1 MFAEFHF
8 FWGIPIS
15 CISYL
20 PTFLFPNPGDVSPA
34 PGNGHGP
41 PGNAPKTGRNT
52 HFGGLE
58 LHKPR
63 PFCGPIPGELASM
76 IHLLHIDRMCH
87 KCLIDAG
94 PTFREL
100 GSPHPRFSS
109 LLWLQRTER
118 WPCILSF
125 FRSLLWEFRVQLSN
139 IPFTLTSRVRPGIL
153 NMGQSR
159 IRPGIIP
166 LLH

>member
-1 MFAEFHF
+1 MQNFTF
-8 FWGIPIS
+8 FG
-15 CISYL
+15 
-20 PTFLFPNPGDVSPA
+20 LFPSHTFHTCQLFYSRIQEMLALSLGTTIVHPVTP
-34 PGNGHGP
+34 
-41 PGNAPKTGRNT
+41 PKTGRNT
-52 HFGGLE
+52 HFGGWE

-109 LLWLQRTER
+109 LPWLQRTER

-125 FRSLLWEFRVQLSN
+125 FCSLLWEFRV
-139 IPFTLTSRVRPGIL
+139 IC
-153 NMGQSR
+153 
-159 IRPGIIP
+159 